1 MKRRQFI
8 KQAALGTVALTVG
21 LKAPF
26 LLRDASAQQT
36 GPIRLGMVTAD
47 VEMVDTRLVPHWVYT
62 VNPVSSGNP
71 GQPGL
76 PGPMIFAHEDEEIVF
91 EVHNFIDD
99 GRKRRFSVVGNN
111 FIGNPFANLVLS
123 HDDDENNPEVID
135 FGTGTS
141 NKVSDPDN
149 GIAFGESVTVTI
161 APFTLRPGSY
171 IYKDPTLGYISRVLG
186 LHGAL
191 TILPSRANGPI
202 TNPYR
207 LTARPGENPPA
218 NALSTPNV
226 TALFNDLGAGTPLLG
241 PDALF
246 PGEKWFATTDDDP
259 TYNPSGLTPGSD
271 MDWHHHHIFHHHPVL
286 EKYYYR
292 TRIWV
297 HSAIDPV
304 QHVAIINRN
313 GPVPALNTRTDE
325 EWIEAFRNEHLP
337 HYFTINGRM
346 GVYSAHSH
354 DISNVST
361 VGQPVLIRM
370 INCGLVT
377 HSPHFHA
384 NHVFVT
390 ADNNAVGGFIH
401 YTDQQE
407 SGQVF
412 DPDNVAFVDTLTL
425 GPESRYDVVFPFTR
439 PPDIPKILDGNGML
453 LPIAEIA
460 REELALVLGGVKQDP
475 LTYPMHC
482 HTEMAQ
488 TAAGGNYPQGQVVHS
503 EFFGEF
509 GTFFKPRRRGSI
521 VPIIQPLLLD
531 S

>member
-8 KQAALGTVALTVG
+8 KQAAMGTVALTVG

-36 GPIRLGMVTAD
+36 VPIRLGMIPAD
-47 VEMVDTRLVPHWVYT
+47 VEMVDTRVVPHWLFT
-62 VNPVSSGNP
+62 VNPVNAGNP

-76 PGPMIFAHEDEEIVF
+76 PGPMVFAYEDEEIVF
-91 EVHNFIDD
+91 EVHNFIND
-99 GRKRRFSVVGNN
+99 GRNRRFSVVGNN
-111 FIGNPFANLVLS
+111 FQGNPFANLVLS
-123 HDDDENNPEVID
+123 HDDAPGVPEVMD
-135 FGTGTS
+135 FGTGVS
-141 NKVSDPDN
+141 NKVTNPAN
-149 GIAFGESVTVTI
+149 GIGFGESVTVTI
-161 APFTLRPGSY
+161 PPFTLLPGSY

-191 TILPSRANGPI
+191 TILPSRANGVI

-207 LTARPGENPPA
+207 QTNRAGETYPA
-218 NALSTPNV
+218 NALATPNV
-226 TALFNDLGAGTPLLG
+226 TALFNDLGAGTPLYG

-259 TYNPSGLTPGSD
+259 SYNPLGTTPGSD
-271 MDWHHHHIFHHHPVL
+271 MDWHHHQIFKHHPVL
-286 EKYYYR
+286 EKFYYR
-292 TRIWV
+292 TRIWI

-313 GPVPALNTRTDE
+313 GPDATLNNRTDQ
-325 EWIEAFRNEHLP
+325 EWIAAFRNEHLP

-354 DISNVST
+354 DIASAST
-361 VGQPVLIRM
+361 VGQPMLIRM
-370 INCGLVT
+370 LNCGLVT

-384 NHVFVT
+384 NHVFVV

-401 YTDQQE
+401 FSNQQE
-407 SGQVF
+407 NGTVF
-412 DPDNVAFVDTLTL
+412 DADNVAFVDTTTL

-453 LPIAEIA
+453 LPIAEVA
-460 REELALVLGGVKQDP
+460 RDELNMILGGVKQDP
-475 LTYPMHC
+475 MTFPMHC

-488 TAAGGNYPQGQVVHS
+488 TAAGGNYPQGQVIHT
-503 EFFGEF
+503 EYFGEF
-509 GTFFKPRRRGSI
+509 GTFFKPRNRPSI
-521 VPIIQPLLLD
+521 VPLIQPLLLD